1 MPLRSIRTRLT
12 LWYSGLLALTFVILG
27 VAAYLLVGY
36 TLDKE
41 TDSALRGV
49 AEALAERSLTESQRG
64 LPPDVDEVFRR
75 FFGAVP
81 MAPYF
86 EWLNPGGQARKA
98 PPSTPDLSSLSPEAK
113 ANAARGIATFETVDY
128 GERYPVRV
136 ITWPVIDSGHLVGV
150 VRVGMSRMNIAKTLS
165 HLLLVMAALFPV
177 ALALAAGGGWL
188 AARRALSPVDRM
200 TQTARRIK
208 AGRLGDR
215 IEKSGTGDELDR
227 LADTLNEM
235 LGRLETAFAE
245 MRQFTADAS
254 HELQTPLT
262 ILRGEIEVALRSTRR
277 PDEYGE
283 VLRSALEEIQRIS
296 LLVEGL
302 LLLARSDAGML
313 KMERSP
319 VDLVL
324 VAEEVLTRLGAYAPK
339 KGVALKL
346 GRIEPL
352 VVAGDHFHLRR
363 LLSNLVDNAIK
374 YTPAGGTV
382 TVEIAQDG
390 GDAVIAVSDT
400 GIGIPAGEQQ
410 NIFQRFYR
418 SADARSQP
426 QGGSGLGLSIVR
438 SIAEAHGGSVGVE
451 SEPGRG
457 SAFRVRLPIYSPPAS
472 PDGAEKGC

>member
-12 LWYSGLLALTFVILG
+12 LWYSGLLAVTFVILG
-27 VAAYLLVGY
+27 VVAYLLVGY

-49 AEALAERSLTESQRG
+49 AEALAERSLTESRQG

-86 EWLNPGGQARKA
+86 EWLNPGGQARKI
-98 PPSTPDLSSLSPEAK
+98 PPSERDLSSLSREAR

-136 ITWPVIDSGHLVGV
+136 LTWPVIDSGRLVGV
-150 VRVGMSRMNIAKTLS
+150 VRVGMSRMNVAKTLS
-165 HLLLVMAALFPV
+165 RLLLVMAALFPL

-200 TQTARRIK
+200 TRTARRIR
-208 AGRLGDR
+208 AGRLSDR
-215 IEKSGTGDELDR
+215 LEKSGTGDELDR

-277 PDEYGE
+277 PEEYGE
-283 VLRSALEEIQRIS
+283 VLQSALEEIERIS

-313 KMERSP
+313 KMERAP

-324 VAEEVLTRLGAYAPK
+324 VAEEALTPLGVYAIK

-346 GRIEPL
+346 GGIEPL

-382 TVEIAQDG
+382 TVGIARGD
-390 GDAVIAVSDT
+390 GDAVITVADT
-400 GIGIPAGEQQ
+400 GIGVPPEERE
-410 NIFQRFYR
+410 NIFRRFYR
-418 SADARSQP
+418 SADARSQS
-426 QGGSGLGLSIVR
+426 QGGSGLGLSIVK
-438 SIAEAHGGSVGVE
+438 SIAEAHGGRVEVE
-451 SEPGRG
+451 SEQDRG
-457 SAFRVRLPIYSPPAS
+457 SVFNVYLPLCDVAAP
-472 PDGAEKGC
+472 